1 MFSSPRAWRMK
12 EGGLMDFAEKIGKTL
27 LQRGPVDLGEG
38 RVLTALIRL
47 SAPSIGM
54 VLFQTLFN
62 LVDTIF
68 ISWLGES
75 HMVAIS
81 YTFPV
86 QIGIFALLE
95 GVGNGV
101 TALVGRRLGEGDA
114 DKARR
119 TAQSGLAFAYALS
132 LLWLPFLFQ
141 GPSNAFF
148 RMLGASDPDTL
159 RQAWLYNMWIP
170 PMAFVLS
177 FTYIV
182 NSIFRCQGDTITP
195 LRFFL
200 VANGLNFVLDPL
212 LIFVCRWGMTGAA
225 AATFIG
231 RSAGAVY
238 LIQKMRVSSA
248 IRIPMFAAP
257 RRAMMPMWRSIAE
270 IGLSVTLSTGS
281 VALGMGSVN
290 RVLTAAYGNTAIAGW
305 MISLRVEDLAFGTLM
320 GVSNALVPFIAFNY
334 GRRSF
339 ARIMDGIRSAFII
352 CGCVTLSLCFLV
364 ALYPWPA
371 VGLFRPSP
379 DVAHAAVRSLRLT
392 MTGYPFAMYGMI
404 YNALFIAVGSSVYGF
419 FVQISRCFAFRL
431 PMAWLLASTVSM
443 SWVWLFQPLSFVC
456 AAAMTWFFALRL
468 MKKLKIKLEQ
478 TRHAAPNENAK
489 RQTIDT

>member
-1 MFSSPRAWRMK
+1 MGFMK
-12 EGGLMDFAEKIGKTL
+12 NAKGIFFH
-27 LQRGPVDLGEG
+27 RGPVDLGG
-38 RVLTALIRL
+38 GHVLQSLARL
-47 SAPSIGM
+47 SVPSIGM

-86 QIGIFALLE
+86 QIGVFALLE

-101 TALVGRRLGEGDA
+101 TALVGRRLGESDIEL
-114 DKARR
+114 ARK
-119 TAQSGLAFAYALS
+119 TARFGLAFSYVLS
-132 LLWLPFLFQ
+132 LVWLPFLFP

-148 RMLGASDPDTL
+148 SMLGASDPETL

-170 PMAFVLS
+170 PMTFVIS

-182 NSIFRCQGDTITP
+182 NSIFRCQGDTMTP
-195 LRFFL
+195 LRFFV

-212 LIFVCRWGMTGAA
+212 FIFVFGWGMTGAA

-231 RSAGAVY
+231 RVAGAVY
-238 LIQKMRVSSA
+238 LIKKMRRGSA
-248 IRIPMFAAP
+248 IQIPLFVRP
-257 RRAMMPMWRSIAE
+257 RREMLPVWRAVAA
-270 IGLSVTLSTGS
+270 IGLPVTLSTGS

-290 RVLTAAYGNTAIAGW
+290 RVLTEAYGNVAIAGW
-305 MISLRVEDLAFGTLM
+305 MISLRIEDLAFGTLM

-339 ARIMDGIRSAFII
+339 ARIKEGIRAAFVI
-352 CGCVTLSLCFLV
+352 CCCVTLTICFLL

-371 VGLFRPSP
+371 IGLFRPSP
-379 DVAHAAVRSLRLT
+379 DVAHAAVRSLRIT
-392 MTGYPFAMYGMI
+392 MAGYPFAMYGMI
-404 YNALFIAVGSSVYGF
+404 YNALFIAAGSSVYGF
-419 FVQISRCFAFRL
+419 IVQMGRCMFFRL
-431 PMAWLLASTVSM
+431 PMAWFLAATVSM
-443 SWVWLFQPLSFVC
+443 SWVWLFQPLSFLC
-456 AAAMTWFFALRL
+456 AAVMTFAFAATL
-468 MKKLKIKLEQ
+468 MKKLKKELAGPLSAE
-478 TRHAAPNENAK
+478 
-489 RQTIDT
+489 